1 MEPPSQKLAETL
13 KNLNLCT
20 QADLRKCRKQVRSL
34 ARDLPAFDSVWIDA
48 LKQIKAITP
57 FQAKILE
64 SPDPQK
70 LKLADYTLI
79 SELGKGSSSTTY
91 LCRKGTPSE
100 KLVLK
105 QIQVHAEDL
114 QPAFERLNSEI
125 VRLENFQ
132 HTFIVQ
138 PAHVETDSGYLLTV
152 SRYVSG
158 LNLMEL
164 IIRRGRIEPD
174 IVEQITIQLLDA
186 LAMLEAAGGIH
197 GDIRL
202 GNIKLTDSGN
212 LVLVDACITPM
223 IFPSL
228 IINGRCDPERYD
240 GISPER
246 IGTSQM
252 PTVSSDM
259 FSLGVL
265 LWHLLAGRSPYP
277 VGDPIAKLAL
287 FQTKRI
293 EDIREWVPDCS
304 PRLAELIH
312 QLTEPDSADR
322 PESFKSIR
330 KNWKGS
336 CRTSCKRLSRFRESF
351 NRTVSYQ
358 SRNSSLGGKKRV
370 GIFVP
375 LLLVMLLSASVV
387 LLDQWGFKGELL
399 NISSTIQ
406 KFGDNK
412 TVSKKEKPA
421 QGESNSEKPEQ
432 KNPESLA
439 SNIQKSSL
447 VSKQQTT
454 HFQPIPSVNN
464 KGVLE
469 LKGETYQAR
478 NLSVVGDLVIRGTES
493 KPATLMISPEG
504 ISLGARV
511 LILQNVLFQY
521 SGNQQYTENH
531 KEKVSESSADSDSIL
546 RFNCQRLEIAN
557 SRFDFRTASL
567 QNLKNSHLI
576 SWKPLDV
583 VNRRGMIIRM
593 QNSVF
598 FGAGTLF
605 YLNQAPSQ
613 FKAENCL
620 VLGTGLALG
629 TGAFVSLPMD
639 GKNHKSL
646 VSFHNS
652 TWRNCESA
660 IQFRL
665 EKENSASV
673 SKSIVIDMQNSVFD
687 PAGENSSLVQI
698 KSVKN
703 PERYLKGIEIIGEGN
718 LIPPEL
724 PVISWKKTIQGT
736 VVPLNDQDLTIEG
749 LSIASFEFR
758 GEPTAEI
765 KNSVVIEFNAPR
777 LSDKPP
783 GFQILQGFKFYRG
796 KLKQSQAD

>member
-1 MEPPSQKLAETL
+1 MEPPSQKLTETL
-13 KNLNLCT
+13 KTLNLCT
-20 QADLRKCRKQVRSL
+20 QADLRKCRSQVRSL

-64 SPDPQK
+64 SSEPQK
-70 LKLADYTLI
+70 LKLAAYTLI

-91 LCRKGTPSE
+91 LCRKGTSSE

-125 VRLENFQ
+125 IRLKNFQ
-132 HTFIVQ
+132 HSSIVQ

-164 IIRRGRIEPD
+164 IIRRGRIDPD

-202 GNIKLTDSGN
+202 GNIKLTDSGT
-212 LVLVDACITPM
+212 LVLVDACINPM

-228 IINGRCDPERYD
+228 IINGRCDPEQYD

-312 QLTEPDSADR
+312 QLTEPDSANR

-336 CRTSCKRLSRFRESF
+336 CRTSCKRLARFRESF

-358 SRNSSLGGKKRV
+358 SRNSSLSGKKRI

-375 LLLVMLLSASVV
+375 LLLAVFLSASVI

-412 TVSKKEKPA
+412 TASKKEIPV
-421 QGESNSEKPEQ
+421 QGESNSDKQEQ

-439 SNIQKSSL
+439 TNIQKPRL
-447 VSKQQTT
+447 ASKKQST
-454 HFQPIPSVNN
+454 HFHPIPSVNN

-478 NLSVVGDLVIRGTES
+478 NLSVVGDLVIRGTDS
-493 KPATLMISPEG
+493 KPAVLMLPPEG
-504 ISLGARV
+504 ISIGARV
-511 LILQNVLFQY
+511 LTLQNVLFQF
-521 SGNQQYTENH
+521 SGNKQFSENQ
-531 KEKVSESSADSDSIL
+531 KVRVSESSDKLNSIL
-546 RFNCQRLEIAN
+546 RFNCQRLEITN
-557 SRFDFRTASL
+557 SRFDFRTGPL

-576 SWKPLDV
+576 SWKPLDA
-583 VNRRGMIIRM
+583 VNHHGMIIRM
-593 QNSVF
+593 QNTVF

-613 FKAENCL
+613 FNAENCL
-620 VLGTGLALG
+620 ALG
-629 TGAFVSLPMD
+629 TEAFVSMPMD

-646 VSFHNS
+646 VSFHNT

-660 IQFRL
+660 LQFRL

-687 PAGENSSLVQI
+687 PAGEKSSLVQM

-703 PERYLKGIEIIGEGN
+703 PERFLKGIEIIGEGN

-724 PVISWKKTIQGT
+724 PVISWRKTTQGT

-749 LSIASFEFR
+749 LSIASFEFL
-758 GEPTAEI
+758 GDPTTEI
-765 KNSVVIEFNAPR
+765 KNSVVTEFNAPR
-777 LSDKPP
+777 LSDKLP
-783 GFQILQGFKFYRG
+783 GFQILQSQVI
-796 KLKQSQAD
+796 QSQVD